1 MDFGLVLN
9 EMKFSL
15 ICNLILEDVKFNKRN
30 VIANILFPFK
40 GNGPFLADI
49 FVSMLKLLGRVF
61 SAKAFQ
67 RSRYARVDGGR
78 C

>member
-30 VIANILFPFK
+30 VIANIFK